1 MAAVWGEAG
10 ADVEGAV
17 DVARK
22 GCKRLGGRPQRIEQV
37 VPAVA
42 AARKETAACAQTL
55 ASWQIV

>member
-1 MAAVWGEAG
+1 MRAVGREAG

-22 GCKRLGGRPQRIEQV
+22 GGDRLCGRPQSVKQV

-42 AARKETAACAQTL
+42 AARKKAAACAQT
-55 ASWQIV
+55 

>member
-1 MAAVWGEAG
+1 MGAIRGEAG

-42 AARKETAACAQTL
+42 AACKETAACAQT
-55 ASWQIV
+55 